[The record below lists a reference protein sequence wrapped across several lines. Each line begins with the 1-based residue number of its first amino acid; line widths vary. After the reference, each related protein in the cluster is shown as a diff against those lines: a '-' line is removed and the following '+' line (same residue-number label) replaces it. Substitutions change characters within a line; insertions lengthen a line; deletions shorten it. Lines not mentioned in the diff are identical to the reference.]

1 MRNSVAIYTRV
12 STNDQTTIQQEEEL
26 KKYCSMRGWD
36 NITIYSDKVSGTKS
50 SRKGL
55 DVPKNEFRILQ
66 GLSQDNEILR
76 LASEKSYDYLL
87 IDGDHSYEGVKRDF
101 DLYFELMSKNSL
113 ILFDDYNTPEWPQ
126 IQQYVD
132 DEILNRE
139 DLEFVGAD
147 WRTAIFRKL

>member
-1 MRNSVAIYTRV
+1 
-12 STNDQTTIQQEEEL
+12 
-26 KKYCSMRGWD
+26 
-36 NITIYSDKVSGTKS
+36 
-50 SRKGL
+50 
-55 DVPKNEFRILQ
+55 
-66 GLSQDNEILR
+66 
-76 LASEKSYDYLL
+76 

-132 DEILNRE
+132 DEIFNRE